1 MTPNPR
7 TRPKIV
13 LIFLKIAIRASL
25 LYMNLRISDPIILVI
40 PVKHPKRMIATIINT
55 ALANKIKYIPIT
67 IQAINELLL
76 S

>member
-13 LIFLKIAIRASL
+13 LIFLKMAIRASL
-25 LYMNLRISDPIILVI
+25 LYMNLRISDPIILI
-40 PVKHPKRMIATIINT
+40 IHVKHSKRMIAMITNT
-55 ALANKIKYIPIT
+55 GSTNKMKFIPST
-67 IQAINELLL
+67 IQAIYELLL

>member
-55 ALANKIKYIPIT
+55 GIANKIKYIPIT